1 MSRPL
6 TQLVRPELLGI
17 AAYVPGKPIETL
29 LRETGVSEVLKYAS
43 NENPLGPS
51 PRAIDAAREAAANLH
66 RYADAGSVALREAI
80 AAHLGLAPAQVLPTC
95 GSNEMILLACQAFL
109 RPDDEVVVHD
119 PSFLMYD
126 IAVRSFGGRMVKA
139 RRADLGIHLSAVA
152 EAVGPRTRMVIV
164 CNPNNPT
171 GDIVPFEAVARFVEA
186 LPPDVL
192 VVMDE
197 AYCEFVEDPAYGTA
211 IPLLAKHPDRPI
223 LVLRTFSKAH
233 ALASLRVGYGVSHPE
248 LISVFDRI
256 RQPFNVN
263 GIAQAAALASLGD
276 PEQVRRSVALVREQ
290 RAFLDP
296 ALRELGADVRPGHGN
311 FVFCR
316 FPLDMR
322 PVCAALEKHGL
333 IVRPLQPFGLTPD
346 YVRITYGT
354 AEENRRL
361 IEALRV
367 ALRDASAPVPAR
379 P

>member
-6 TQLVRPELLGI
+6 TSLVRPELLGI

-51 PRAIDAAREAAANLH
+51 PLAIAAARDALAGLH
-66 RYADAGSVALREAI
+66 RYADAGAVALREAL
-80 AAHLGLAPAQVLPTC
+80 AAHLGVTPAEVLPTC

-126 IAVRSFGGRMVKA
+126 IAVRSFGARTVKV
-139 RRADLGIHLSAVA
+139 RRPDLGIHLGAVA

-171 GDIVPFEAVARFVEA
+171 GDIVSFEALSAFVQS
-186 LPPDVL
+186 LPADVL
-192 VVMDE
+192 VAVDE
-197 AYCEFVEDPAYGTA
+197 AYCEFVEDAGYGTA
-211 IPLLAKHPDRPI
+211 IPLLAKHPERPI

-233 ALASLRVGYGVSHPE
+233 ALAGLRVGYGVAHPD

-263 GIAQAAALASLGD
+263 GVAQAAALASLGD
-276 PEQVRRSVALVREQ
+276 RDQVQRSVALVREQ
-290 RAFLDP
+290 RAWLDP
-296 ALRELGADVRPGHGN
+296 ALRELGAEVRPGHGN

-333 IVRPLQPFGLTPD
+333 VVRPLMPFGLTPD
-346 YVRITYGT
+346 YVRVTYGT
-354 AEENRRL
+354 AEENHRL
-361 IEALRV
+361 VEALRE
-367 ALRDASAPVPAR
+367 ALRDAAAPVPVR